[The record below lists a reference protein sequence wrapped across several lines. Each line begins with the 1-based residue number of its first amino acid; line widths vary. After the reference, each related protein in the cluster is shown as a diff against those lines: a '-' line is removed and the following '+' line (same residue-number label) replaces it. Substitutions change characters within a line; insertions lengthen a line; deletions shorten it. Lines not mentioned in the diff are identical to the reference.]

1 VLPILTLCKLK
12 LNTCRCGAVYLVVL
26 ELAVKWFRD
35 AKKMTHALPRY
46 EVVDREFLRL
56 KPSAKSKSKTPL
68 IKVPIPSGLALKLLG
83 VGLR

>member
-1 VLPILTLCKLK
+1 MLLFSSKSTLVALCAAPNYVGILQTIRSKPLI
-12 LNTCRCGAVYLVVL
+12 VISI
-26 ELAVKWFRD
+26 
-35 AKKMTHALPRY
+35 KMIHALPRY

-68 IKVPIPSGLALKLLG
+68 IKAPIPSGLALKLLG